1 MCIDKCMNNTGVIM
15 KNKKMKRRLLGS
27 LLAVAMLAPSTGNV
41 LADPPA
47 GGQTDNFIKST
58 ATDKLYEGEN
68 GENTYYKYPNWSEES
83 VSNQGLTKW
92 DLAPGQ
98 SLRSI
103 NNMSEPQET
112 GQLNYK
118 GYHYNTNGELILDL
132 IYTWVLRSESGV
144 WANVSLFVSP
154 DLNKKINWVSS
165 FYEDNYN
172 NSKHNFERGKYEN
185 EKRMNRSYMCQFALA
200 GNIQHTPIRLNLG
213 KIQFKDLEKIDT
225 TIQSRITNKD
235 NTQIYAKYIGNTK
248 GSNLLIDGYGSFT
261 QSTSIPKLNSP
272 NLQKGLL
279 PFLRT
284 SSVGDSDVTPNVV
297 GGQGNISYSPD
308 DEKLFIASQWK
319 KGPSSNDVRFSGEPI
334 GYRLAF
340 AEELLD
346 ALKEDENGYIGY
358 VEPSTTSGA
367 QAANNKNNYRTGFKK
382 TDVNIDKSTGMAY
395 VIYSSNGFAAGSE
408 KVITTE
414 GGTAGFLDTGGTI
427 LTGQQY
433 TLTTLNVDSERL
445 KTLYPSLQRRDGL
458 NFKPEMMP
466 LDTYSSIVVSN
477 SKGMEY
483 VDTKTTDDI
492 SAAKG
497 TEVKIVFA
505 KSPADS
511 KTGNAW
517 YDAARIAL
525 KLGNLP
531 IFGDLG
537 IYARSAAGSLYQKG
551 IFTYSDRKD
560 GYKTYTTKLPV
571 DFKLDK
577 GSSLKLFAGIG
588 GDLINNSAKI
598 YIGGKEV
605 ASFNNGDA
613 KKSFSPRAVIGT
625 ESISSTLLERAQY
638 MPAIKETFDGD
649 LKIEGFNFTKN
660 QLVRLSYFDNN
671 NNKIKTVQTVGDDTP
686 AQGASY
692 KIGSVTYPANNEQA
706 LYNYTANIEDGD
718 KILKD
723 SPLIARTYN
732 YQAAK
737 NDKSRAIA
745 DDETAIKSAVSSDFV
760 IAKVQSVVTFDL
772 NGGELK
778 ETDENPIKSFEGYTD
793 SVNRQFN
800 YKTKRDNSNYPI
812 KRILPLNKK
821 FSTQEGYKPNG
832 FEGDD
837 VELKDNEGFDLT
849 GDALELRNFPTKKD
863 ENGVFEGPVPE
874 KPGLSFLGWTTKPLH
889 GDVSFITE
897 EFEKLE
903 KATSLEQVKDEQKN
917 FIFTEKTPV
926 DKSITVYAVYGAPS
940 IRIHSNF
947 DANDTQEGLQETI
960 DKQALNSDTVDEL
973 MTKKPSEVSVKLDE
987 VYHKEGFS
995 RKGYSLVG
1003 FSRDKNAKEPD
1014 INVTGAG
1021 LTQDL
1026 YLRDGDTFKLADKGD
1041 VKTKTGK
1048 VEYDYKFEMQKG
1060 LDLYAVWKKDFTVE
1074 ATKKWLDKDNN
1085 PITPTAEQLK
1095 DLEFGLICRP
1105 AVGTFGY
1112 EVVVQGA
1119 TYYPLKGS
1127 ERPYDPN
1134 GIKWEN
1140 LKGYDTKGRR
1150 MSYIVIELKTPKQKA
1165 AFKNGSVT
1173 WSDYGLKIE
1182 EKKDKPDGTVE
1193 HYGRKTQYIELGNS
1207 EIDAYS
1213 SATERK
1219 HKSDTHPEGVA
1230 AHGGVTLG
1238 YFDTTGYI
1246 IDVKN
1251 NQWDLL
1257 PPTIDQAYV
1266 ADEES
1271 KNPDKDNKVF
1281 INPPKRQLNEI
1292 TITLPGGKKIV
1303 MIPPARLDTNK
1314 NYAQYVVQ
1322 SSEDSDYKVE
1332 QNDKGQIVLSPKD
1345 PVANPLKAND
1355 KYKAIG
1361 AIIAGEKRT
1370 TQESEM
1376 TVKDRLVSNKVT
1388 DIKQDKLTDNNEVPI
1403 KFVVPE
1409 PKVTDKP
1416 IAGTVYTVLIKDKNG
1431 TITKTNYTYTIPV
1444 DDAARIPGTTQTIL
1458 VPKSELL
1465 DGKKIII
1472 KAKEPYKKS
1481 ANSDEFTPDVVGPTV
1496 TTGTVKDERWRR
1508 WTKVDLDF
1516 NEAPEGEITITYT
1529 LGNETKT
1536 ETAPSK
1542 SQAKVIIERLKLNP
1556 NVKDIKISAADKL
1569 GNKED
1574 SNNVT
1579 YKPIGQTVIRI
1590 QKPLRNRNFVYVTA
1604 TEANTKVTI
1613 TVYNPGTILDNY
1625 SQDEYFNYQNIPS
1638 DMVKHTQVVT
1648 FDQAGRKK
1656 IILDNSY
1663 KFATGDVVDIVGRI
1677 GTQGQDGFKITNP
1690 YTWIVK

>member
-47 GGQTDNFIKST
+47 GGQSDNFIKST

-92 DLAPGQ
+92 ALAPDQ
-98 SLRSI
+98 RLRSI
-103 NNMSEPQET
+103 NNMSEPQEV

-118 GYHYNTNGELILDL
+118 GYHHNLNGDLILDL
-132 IYTWVLRSESGV
+132 VYTWSARADSGV
-144 WANVSLFVSP
+144 WDNVSLFVSP
-154 DLNKKINWVSS
+154 SLNAKINWALS
-165 FYEDNYN
+165 FYENNYN
-172 NSKHNFERGKYEN
+172 NNKVNFVRGKSDN
-185 EKRMNRSYMCQFALA
+185 ERRMAFSDMCQFALA
-200 GNIQHTPIRLNLG
+200 GNVHHTPIRLNLG
-213 KIQFKDLEKIDT
+213 KTTLLDLEKIDT
-225 TIQSRITNKD
+225 TIQSRITNAD
-235 NTQIYAKYIGNTK
+235 NTQIYAKYIGNTE
-248 GSNLLIDGYGSFT
+248 GSNLLIDGYGSYT
-261 QSTSIPKLNSP
+261 QSTSIPKQKAP
-272 NLQKGLL
+272 NLQKDLL

-284 SSVGDSDVTPNVV
+284 SSLNDSDVTPNIT

-308 DEKLFIASQWK
+308 DEKLFIASQWR
-319 KGPSSNDVRFSGEPI
+319 KGPSSADVKFSGQPI

-340 AEELLD
+340 AKELFD
-346 ALKEDENGYIGY
+346 SLKEDKYGYVGYI
-358 VEPSTTSGA
+358 EPSTSSGA
-367 QAANNKNNYRTGFKK
+367 VAANNKNNYKTGIKRENI
-382 TDVNIDKSTGMAY
+382 NIDESTGVAY
-395 VIYSSNGFAAGSE
+395 VIYAGQGFLAGNE
-408 KVITTE
+408 KVITTT
-414 GGTAGFLDTGGTI
+414 GGTAGFLDGSGT
-427 LTGQQY
+427 LYTGQQY
-433 TLTTLNVDSERL
+433 TLTTFNVDSDKL
-445 KTLYPSLQRRDGL
+445 KKLYPNLQRSDGL

-477 SKGMEY
+477 STGMDY
-483 VDTKTTDDI
+483 VDTKTTSEI
-492 SAAKG
+492 SAKKG

-505 KSPADS
+505 KSPADG
-511 KTGNAW
+511 KKGNAW

-525 KLGNLP
+525 KLGELP

-537 IYARSAAGSLYQKG
+537 IYASSAPGFLYTSG
-551 IFTYSDRKD
+551 NFTYSDKGD

-571 DFKLDK
+571 DFKLEK
-577 GSSLKLFAGIG
+577 GSPLKLFAGIG

-598 YIGGKEV
+598 YIGGTEV
-605 ASFNNGDA
+605 ASFNNGEA
-613 KKSFSPRAVIGT
+613 KKSFAPRAVIGT

-638 MPAIKETFDGD
+638 MPAIKETFDYD
-649 LKIEGFNFTKN
+649 RTIEGFNFIKN

-692 KIGSVTYPANNEQA
+692 KIGDATYPANAQQA
-706 LYNYTANIEDGD
+706 LYNYTAKIEDGD

-772 NGGELK
+772 NGGEFK
-778 ETDENPIKSFEGYTD
+778 ETDENPIKSYEGYTD
-793 SVNRQFN
+793 AVNRQFN

-849 GDALELRNFPTKKD
+849 GDALELRKFPTKKD

-874 KPGLSFLGWTTKPLH
+874 KPGLSFLGWTTIKLS
-889 GDVSFITE
+889 GNVEYITK
-897 EFEKLE
+897 EFDKLE
-903 KATSLEQVKDEQKN
+903 EATSLEQVKDEDKN
-917 FIFTEKTPV
+917 YIFTEKTPV
-926 DKSITVYAVYGAPS
+926 DKSITVFAVYGAPS

-947 DANDTQEGLQETI
+947 DADDRQEGLQETI

-1041 VKTKTGK
+1041 VKTKTGE

-1060 LDLYAVWKKDFTVE
+1060 LDLYAVWKKDFTVK
-1074 ATKKWLDKDNN
+1074 ATKKWLDKAGN
-1085 PITPTAEQLK
+1085 PMNAKSDYTK
-1095 DLEFGLICRP
+1095 DLQFALIGRP

-1112 EVVVQGA
+1112 EVVVEGA
-1119 TYYPLKGS
+1119 TYYPIAGTEKNF
-1127 ERPYDPN
+1127 DPN
-1134 GIKWEN
+1134 GMTWTN

-1150 MSYIVIELKTPKQKA
+1150 MSYIVVELKTQAQKD
-1165 AFKNGSVT
+1165 AFKRKST
-1173 WSDYGLKIE
+1173 IWLDYGLKIE
-1182 EKKDKPDGTVE
+1182 EMKKYPNGDIE
-1193 HYGRKTQYIELGNS
+1193 HYGKKSQLLEFGDQDV
-1207 EIDAYS
+1207 DAFS
-1213 SATERK
+1213 SATARK
-1219 HKSDTHPEGVA
+1219 HISEGHPEGVET
-1230 AHGGVTLG
+1230 HNTQNIKLG
-1238 YFDTTGYI
+1238 YFDTTGYVI
-1246 IDVKN
+1246 EVTN
-1251 NQWDLL
+1251 TQWDLI
-1257 PPTIDQAYV
+1257 PPSIDQAYEY
-1266 ADEES
+1266 DEEF
-1271 KNPDKDNKVF
+1271 KNDKIDNKVF
-1281 INPPKRQLNEI
+1281 VNPPRRQLDDIII
-1292 TITLPGGKKIV
+1292 TMPDNKVVYLSRPPVIDPSKK
-1303 MIPPARLDTNK
+1303 
-1314 NYAQYVVQ
+1314 YAQYIKNPVKTT
-1322 SSEDSDYKVE
+1322 SDADFI
-1332 QNDKGQIVLSPKD
+1332 QNDKGQLVITPKK
-1345 PVANPLKAND
+1345 PLKEKEKFVAVGVI
-1355 KYKAIG
+1355 KAG
-1361 AIIAGEKRT
+1361 GERKTKEAEMVVKKRL
-1370 TQESEM
+1370 E
-1376 TVKDRLVSNKVT
+1376 SNKVT
-1388 DIKQDKLTDNNEVPI
+1388 EISQGKLTNENKVPI

-1409 PKVTDKP
+1409 PTVTDKP
-1416 IAGTVYTVLIKDKNG
+1416 VAGTVYTVLIKDKTG
-1431 TITKTNYTYTIPV
+1431 KETPTTYTYTIQG
-1444 DDAARIPGTTQTIL
+1444 DAARIPGTTQTIL

-1465 DGKKIII
+1465 DGQKIII
-1472 KAKEPYKKS
+1472 KAKEPNKKS
-1481 ANSDEFTPDVVGPTV
+1481 ANSVEFTPDVVGPKV
-1496 TTGTVKDERWRR
+1496 NQGSIKDERWRR
-1508 WTKVDLDF
+1508 WTKVDLAFD
-1516 NEAPEGEITITYT
+1516 EAPEGEITISYK
-1529 LGNETKT
+1529 LGAETKT

-1542 SQAKVIIERLKLNP
+1542 SEAKVIIERLKLNP

-1604 TEANTKVTI
+1604 TEANTVVTI
-1613 TVYNPGTILDNY
+1613 TVYKEGTVLDNY
-1625 SQDEYFNYQNIPS
+1625 NQDEYFNYLGIPDENI
-1638 DMVKHTQVVT
+1638 KYTKVVT
-1648 FDQAGRKK
+1648 FASSGRQKIMLDQ
-1656 IILDNSY
+1656 
-1663 KFATGDVVDIVGRI
+1663 KFASGDVVDIVGRI
-1677 GTQGQDGFKITNP
+1677 GTQGEDGFKITNP